1 MPTNSTHVKYL
12 PATHAYI
19 HHCKQQQQQKQQQQL
34 LLQHPQQSTL
44 QSQRC
49 VMRIPMQQH
58 LTTAQQQ
65 QQQLSLAQQQQ
76 QPTYA
81 APKPQQYQYHNNN
94 VSIHA
99 NHVGNHVN
107 ASSNMPLYVGSTS
120 SVGIAGAELSKSG
133 GPTVTFDEF
142 TEFYW
147 PHDSKQQQQH
157 QALQKQQQHQHATP
171 HNNCNNID
179 IGGVDIG
186 ISAVTLNEASI
197 AGANATISSTGGR
210 TFITP
215 ADIPPP
221 PPHPPNITARKRHLG
236 ASKSVEERSTRD
248 GGRCQCE
255 HPIEFVV
262 QQQQQQQQQ
271 QLQPAQLPQVS
282 LQQQQAHQSYGS
294 HHSVYLP
301 AQQQPQQQQ
310 QQQQTQPTYRPHTL
324 NQCSHNSDYNH
335 LPPPPPAT
343 LTRADSHRSHHNL
356 MAVASSSYYKN
367 RFFDDAP
374 LPPPSH
380 LSTSS
385 LSSKTTFETRQLK
398 NLGYAPMK
406 IRKLRII
413 LGTIAALIVIALL
426 AVALT
431 FIIKAGDDDDVSPQ
445 DKDNGLHLDEVI
457 TGALSAHRFNGTWTP
472 QSRILFRENN
482 NPLKLQSIVEYD
494 VKTKKKRVLLYDEH
508 RQYSL
513 FEMSADRELLLL
525 AKNLSKYFR
534 HSFFAQY
541 DIYNITSGQIQ
552 PLMINGVQQLLLF
565 AQWAPVGNG
574 LIINFERNLYYKPTA
589 YAEAIPL
596 TSDESIAILNGIPDW
611 VYEEEVFSTNIATWF
626 NPTGTHIAFI
636 KFDDSP
642 THAINLPIYGEANE
656 PRFQYPLTKFIP
668 YPKAGSSN
676 PRVSLYTVDLARA
689 AKGLEFLTQIPVPS
703 SLNTETDYIIS
714 AVEWLD
720 NERVLSVWMN
730 RIQNLAYLQVFDGVR
745 RLEIYNIESKTGWVN
760 LFTPPFKNRDGS
772 RIALVLPQL
781 QDDQTYYRQICTL
794 STKTSGGAVETLT
807 KGKYVVE
814 GILHWDAASDVIFY
828 MANTEQQSQVA
839 HVYAIKAD
847 TGRTPQCLTCGLHV
861 SGDVQQTYYEVSFSD
876 ERQMAITSDGP
887 GIPMT
892 VLYEWNWEN
901 DQVVLKK
908 VIDWELNTELRAK
921 LKLKAM
927 PTYEIHT
934 FPIAGNFTAKVLLQ
948 LPPNLDRSGN
958 TKYPLLV
965 DVYGGPDSTSVLD
978 RWMIDWG
985 TYLSSNQSVIY
996 AKIDGRGSGSRG
1008 DKLLHSVYLKLGTVE
1023 ITDQVDVTRQLQQ
1036 KFSFIDAN
1044 HTGIWGW
1051 SYGGYAAAM
1060 ALANDDSQVFRCAAS
1075 VAPVTDWAYY
1085 DSIYTE
1091 RYMSLPKLNEV
1102 GYANSQLTTRAQRLR
1117 GKKFMLIHGTLD
1129 DNVHYQQAM
1138 VLAKNLER
1146 LDILFKQISY
1156 TDEDHSLASVR
1167 PHLYHSLDRF
1177 FGDCFGNKRMM
1188 SRWNGK

>member
-1 MPTNSTHVKYL
+1 M
-12 PATHAYI
+12 
-19 HHCKQQQQQKQQQQL
+19 
-34 LLQHPQQSTL
+34 
-44 QSQRC
+44 
-49 VMRIPMQQH
+49 
-58 LTTAQQQ
+58 
-65 QQQLSLAQQQQ
+65 
-76 QPTYA
+76 
-81 APKPQQYQYHNNN
+81 
-94 VSIHA
+94 
-99 NHVGNHVN
+99 
-107 ASSNMPLYVGSTS
+107 
-120 SVGIAGAELSKSG
+120 
-133 GPTVTFDEF
+133 
-142 TEFYW
+142 
-147 PHDSKQQQQH
+147 
-157 QALQKQQQHQHATP
+157 
-171 HNNCNNID
+171 
-179 IGGVDIG
+179 
-186 ISAVTLNEASI
+186 
-197 AGANATISSTGGR
+197 
-210 TFITP
+210 
-215 ADIPPP
+215 
-221 PPHPPNITARKRHLG
+221 
-236 ASKSVEERSTRD
+236 STRL
-248 GGRCQCE
+248 E
-255 HPIEFVV
+255 I
-262 QQQQQQQQQ
+262 
-271 QLQPAQLPQVS
+271 
-282 LQQQQAHQSYGS
+282 
-294 HHSVYLP
+294 
-301 AQQQPQQQQ
+301 
-310 QQQQTQPTYRPHTL
+310 PHTHHA
-324 NQCSHNSDYNH
+324 S
-335 LPPPPPAT
+335 
-343 LTRADSHRSHHNL
+343 TRADKATTAKGSSTRRSGGG
-356 MAVASSSYYKN
+356 VARNKRTPTTTTKAGDSGSGILGTFAPRFNRFQSVNYSALQQGDPEAGASANSKNNNNYLSVSVSGSSSEEDLFPTRSSSASPPKRKVRRKMGRRGGYSM
-367 RFFDDAP
+367 RDAFDEGR
-374 LPPPSH
+374 S
-380 LSTSS
+380 
-385 LSSKTTFETRQLK
+385 
-398 NLGYAPMK
+398 NLGYSPMK

-413 LGTIAALIVIALL
+413 LGTIAALVVIALL
-426 AVALT
+426 AVGLT
-431 FIIKAGDDDDVSPQ
+431 FIIKAGDDDDLTPPET
-445 DKDNGLHLDEVI
+445 DNGLHLDEVI

-472 QSRILFRENN
+472 QSRILYRENN
-482 NPLKLQSIVEYD
+482 SIVEYD
-494 VKTKKKRVLLYDEH
+494 VKTKKKRVLLYDEL

-552 PLMINGVQQLLLF
+552 PLLINGVQQLLLF
-565 AQWAPVGNG
+565 AQWAPVGNA
-574 LIINFERNLYYKPTA
+574 LIVNFDRNLYYKPSA
-589 YAEAIPL
+589 YAEAIQL
-596 TSDESIAILNGIPDW
+596 TSDENVAILNGIPDW

-626 NPTGTHIAFI
+626 NPTGTQLAFI

-642 THAINLPIYGEANE
+642 THAMSLAIYGEANE

-676 PRVSLYTVDLARA
+676 PRVSLYTADLASA
-689 AKGLEFLTQIPVPS
+689 AKGLDFLTQIPVPS
-703 SLNTETDYIIS
+703 SLNTETDYIIT

-772 RIALVLPQL
+772 RIALVLPQQ
-781 QDDQTYYRQICTL
+781 QDDHTNYRQICTL
-794 STKTSGGAVETLT
+794 STKSSGGAVEVLT
-807 KGKYVVE
+807 KGKFVVE
-814 GILHWDAASDVIFY
+814 SILHWDAASDVIFY

-839 HVYAIKAD
+839 HVYAIKAEA
-847 TGRTPQCLTCGLHV
+847 GRTPQCLTCGLHV
-861 SGDVQQTYYEVSFSD
+861 SGDVQQTYYEVSFSHD
-876 ERQMAITSDGP
+876 HQIAITSDGP

-901 DQVVLKK
+901 DQVVLKR

-1060 ALANDDSQVFRCAAS
+1060 ALANDESQVFRCAAS

-1091 RYMSLPKLNEV
+1091 RYMSLPKLNEA
-1102 GYANSQLTTRAQRLR
+1102 GYANSQLTTRANRLR

-1167 PHLYHSLDRF
+1167 PHLYHTLDRF
-1177 FGDCFGNKRMM
+1177 FGDCFANKRMM

>member
-1 MPTNSTHVKYL
+1 MSTRLEIPH
-12 PATHAYI
+12 THASSRAD
-19 HHCKQQQQQKQQQQL
+19 KVTAAKSS
-34 LLQHPQQSTL
+34 ST
-44 QSQRC
+44 
-49 VMRIPMQQH
+49 QQH
-58 LTTAQQQ
+58 TRRPGVGVARNKRTPTAKAGGSAGGAGGILGTFGPRFNRFQSVNYTALQQGDPEVGA
-65 QQQLSLAQQQQ
+65 SANN
-76 QPTYA
+76 
-81 APKPQQYQYHNNN
+81 KNNN
-94 VSIHA
+94 NYLSISVS
-99 NHVGNHVN
+99 GSSSEEDLFPTRSSS
-107 ASSNMPLYVGSTS
+107 ASPPKRKVRRKMGRR
-120 SVGIAGAELSKSG
+120 G
-133 GPTVTFDEF
+133 GYSMRDAFDE
-142 TEFYW
+142 
-147 PHDSKQQQQH
+147 
-157 QALQKQQQHQHATP
+157 
-171 HNNCNNID
+171 
-179 IGGVDIG
+179 
-186 ISAVTLNEASI
+186 
-197 AGANATISSTGGR
+197 GR
-210 TFITP
+210 
-215 ADIPPP
+215 
-221 PPHPPNITARKRHLG
+221 
-236 ASKSVEERSTRD
+236 S
-248 GGRCQCE
+248 
-255 HPIEFVV
+255 
-262 QQQQQQQQQ
+262 
-271 QLQPAQLPQVS
+271 
-282 LQQQQAHQSYGS
+282 
-294 HHSVYLP
+294 
-301 AQQQPQQQQ
+301 
-310 QQQQTQPTYRPHTL
+310 
-324 NQCSHNSDYNH
+324 
-335 LPPPPPAT
+335 
-343 LTRADSHRSHHNL
+343 
-356 MAVASSSYYKN
+356 
-367 RFFDDAP
+367 
-374 LPPPSH
+374 
-380 LSTSS
+380 
-385 LSSKTTFETRQLK
+385 

-482 NPLKLQSIVEYD
+482 SIVEYD

>member
-1 MPTNSTHVKYL
+1 M
-12 PATHAYI
+12 
-19 HHCKQQQQQKQQQQL
+19 
-34 LLQHPQQSTL
+34 
-44 QSQRC
+44 
-49 VMRIPMQQH
+49 
-58 LTTAQQQ
+58 
-65 QQQLSLAQQQQ
+65 
-76 QPTYA
+76 
-81 APKPQQYQYHNNN
+81 
-94 VSIHA
+94 
-99 NHVGNHVN
+99 
-107 ASSNMPLYVGSTS
+107 
-120 SVGIAGAELSKSG
+120 
-133 GPTVTFDEF
+133 
-142 TEFYW
+142 
-147 PHDSKQQQQH
+147 
-157 QALQKQQQHQHATP
+157 
-171 HNNCNNID
+171 
-179 IGGVDIG
+179 
-186 ISAVTLNEASI
+186 
-197 AGANATISSTGGR
+197 
-210 TFITP
+210 
-215 ADIPPP
+215 
-221 PPHPPNITARKRHLG
+221 
-236 ASKSVEERSTRD
+236 STRL
-248 GGRCQCE
+248 E
-255 HPIEFVV
+255 I
-262 QQQQQQQQQ
+262 
-271 QLQPAQLPQVS
+271 
-282 LQQQQAHQSYGS
+282 
-294 HHSVYLP
+294 
-301 AQQQPQQQQ
+301 
-310 QQQQTQPTYRPHTL
+310 PHTHHA
-324 NQCSHNSDYNH
+324 S
-335 LPPPPPAT
+335 
-343 LTRADSHRSHHNL
+343 TRADKVTAAKGSSTRRTGGG
-356 MAVASSSYYKN
+356 VARNKRTPTTTKAGDSGSGILGTFAPRFNRFQSVNYSALQQGDPEAGASANSKNNNNYLSVSVSGSSSEEDLFPTRSSSASPPKRKVRRKMGRRGGYSM
-367 RFFDDAP
+367 RDAFDEGR
-374 LPPPSH
+374 S
-380 LSTSS
+380 
-385 LSSKTTFETRQLK
+385 
-398 NLGYAPMK
+398 NLGYSPMK

-413 LGTIAALIVIALL
+413 LGTIAALVVIALL
-426 AVALT
+426 AVGLT
-431 FIIKAGDDDDVSPQ
+431 FIIKAGDDDDLTPPET
-445 DKDNGLHLDEVI
+445 DNGLHLDEVI

-472 QSRILFRENN
+472 QSRILYRENN
-482 NPLKLQSIVEYD
+482 SIVEYD
-494 VKTKKKRVLLYDEH
+494 VKTKKKRVLLYDEL

-552 PLMINGVQQLLLF
+552 PLLINGVQQLLLF
-565 AQWAPVGNG
+565 AQWAPVGNA
-574 LIINFERNLYYKPTA
+574 LIVNFDRNLYYKPSA
-589 YAEAIPL
+589 YAEAIQL
-596 TSDESIAILNGIPDW
+596 TSDENVAILNGIPDW

-626 NPTGTHIAFI
+626 NPTGTQLAFI

-642 THAINLPIYGEANE
+642 THAMSLAIYGEANE

-676 PRVSLYTVDLARA
+676 PRVSLYTADLASA
-689 AKGLEFLTQIPVPS
+689 AKGLDFLTQIPVPS
-703 SLNTETDYIIS
+703 SLNTETDYIIT

-772 RIALVLPQL
+772 RIALVLPQQ
-781 QDDQTYYRQICTL
+781 QDDHTNYRQICTL
-794 STKTSGGAVETLT
+794 STKSSGGAVEVLT
-807 KGKYVVE
+807 KGKFVVE
-814 GILHWDAASDVIFY
+814 SILHWDAASDVIFY

-839 HVYAIKAD
+839 HVYAIKAE

-861 SGDVQQTYYEVSFSD
+861 SGDVQQTYYEVSFSHD
-876 ERQMAITSDGP
+876 HQIAITSDGP

-901 DQVVLKK
+901 DQVVLKR

-1060 ALANDDSQVFRCAAS
+1060 ALANDESQVFRCAAS

-1091 RYMSLPKLNEV
+1091 RYMSLPKLNEA
-1102 GYANSQLTTRAQRLR
+1102 GYANSQLTTRANRLR

-1167 PHLYHSLDRF
+1167 PHLYHTLDRF
-1177 FGDCFGNKRMM
+1177 FGDCFANKRMM